1 MIIRKIEFSKNTDL
15 QKYVSKLNSKSITAY
30 EPGSMADLNQLIDYE
45 KKRGTIKAII
55 LIR

>member
-1 MIIRKIEFSKNTDL
+1 MIIQKIEFNKNTDL

-30 EPGSMADLNQLIDYE
+30 EPVSLAELNQLIDYE